1 MPDLR
6 RVTLFL
12 TIGSFSIAALLGVVA
27 LLSGSGFGEAQARVL
42 ITTVCVGVAS
52 VLALCYLATAD
63 RRFQLVGV
71 LGGITT
77 APTLIVALLLTWTDV
92 VDGVGGAEAWQAF
105 GIGSVASLTLAQ
117 ASLLLVVADRAAAYV
132 RTLLA
137 GTLAAATWVALH
149 VSALIFEVDAGD
161 GSLRLLGVIAI
172 LDVLGTV
179 AVSAL
184 ARFGG
189 PTRAPEARLEL
200 PADLVPLVLA
210 RAGATGRPPEVVVRE
225 AVLAGLGLRGS
236 DTSRG

>member
-52 VLALCYLATAD
+52 VLTLCYLATAEG
-63 RRFQLVGV
+63 RFWSVGA
-71 LGGITT
+71 LGGLTVV
-77 APTLIVALLLTWTDV
+77 PTLVLALLLTWTGI

-105 GIGSVASLTLAQ
+105 GVGSVVSVTLAQ
-117 ASLLLVVADRAAAYV
+117 ASLLLALVSRAAPYV
-132 RTLLA
+132 RRLLVGTLLA
-137 GTLAAATWVALH
+137 AAWVAAH
-149 VSALIFEVDAGD
+149 VSVLIMAVDAGD
-161 GSLRLLGVIAI
+161 DSLRLLGVIAI

-189 PTRAPEARLEL
+189 PRRAPETRLEL

-210 RAGATGRPPEVVVRE
+210 RAGATGRPPEAVVRE
-225 AVLAGLGLRGS
+225 ALLVGLERHGS

>member
-6 RVTLFL
+6 RLTLFL
-12 TIGSFSIAALLGVVA
+12 TIGSFSIAALLGVLA
-27 LLSGSGFGEAQARVL
+27 LLSGGEFGEGEAQVL
-42 ITTVCVGVAS
+42 VTTVCVGVAS

-77 APTLIVALLLTWTDV
+77 APTLLVALLLTWTDV
-92 VDGVGGAEAWQAF
+92 SDGEGIWQAF

-117 ASLLLVVADRAAAYV
+117 AALLLVVADRAAPYV

-137 GTLAAATWVALH
+137 GTLAAAAWVALH

-179 AVSAL
+179 AVPAL

-189 PTRAPEARLEL
+189 ADQTWVLRLEV
-200 PADLVPLVLA
+200 PAELVPLVVA
-210 RAGATGRPPEVVVRE
+210 RARTTGREPEAVVRE
-225 AVLAGLGLRGS
+225 ALLAGLHLSTAHTPGG
-236 DTSRG
+236 

>member
-6 RVTLFL
+6 RLTLFL
-12 TIGSFSIAALLGVVA
+12 TIGSFSIAALLGVLA
-27 LLSGSGFGEAQARVL
+27 LLSGGEFGEGEAQVL
-42 ITTVCVGVAS
+42 VTTVCVGVAS

-71 LGGITT
+71 LGGVTT
-77 APTLIVALLLTWTDV
+77 APTLLVALLLTWTDV
-92 VDGVGGAEAWQAF
+92 SDGEGIWQAF

-117 ASLLLVVADRAAAYV
+117 AALLLVVADRAAPYV

-137 GTLAAATWVALH
+137 GTLAAAAWVALH

-179 AVSAL
+179 AVPAL

-189 PTRAPEARLEL
+189 ADQTWVLRLEV
-200 PADLVPLVLA
+200 PAELVPLVVA
-210 RAGATGRPPEVVVRE
+210 RARTTGREPEAVVRE
-225 AVLAGLGLRGS
+225 ALLAGLHLSTAHTPGG
-236 DTSRG
+236 

>member
-6 RVTLFL
+6 RLTLFL
-12 TIGSFSIAALLGVVA
+12 TIGSFSIAALLGVLA
-27 LLSGSGFGEAQARVL
+27 LLSGGEFGEGEAQVL
-42 ITTVCVGVAS
+42 VTTVCVGVAS

-77 APTLIVALLLTWTDV
+77 APTLLVALLLTWTDV
-92 VDGVGGAEAWQAF
+92 SDGEGIWQAF

-117 ASLLLVVADRAAAYV
+117 AALLLVVADRAAPYV

-137 GTLAAATWVALH
+137 GTLAAAAWVALH

-179 AVSAL
+179 AVPAL

-189 PTRAPEARLEL
+189 ASANQTWELRLEV
-200 PADLVPLVLA
+200 PAELVPLVVA
-210 RAGATGRPPEVVVRE
+210 RARTTGREPEAVVRE
-225 AVLAGLGLRGS
+225 ALLAGLHLSTAHTPGG
-236 DTSRG
+236 